1 MTAFQQL
8 SNEEIAAVLTY
19 VRNIFSNKAPMITP
33 AKVAE
38 VRKATKAQNGFL
50 APADLLEEHPN

>member
-1 MTAFQQL
+1 
-8 SNEEIAAVLTY
+8 
-19 VRNIFSNKAPMITP
+19 MITP

>member
-8 SNEEIAAVLTY
+8 NNEEIAAVLTY
-19 VRNIFSNKAPMITP
+19 VRNTFSNNAPMVTP

-38 VRKATKAQNGFL
+38 VRKSTKAQNGFL